1 MIDILLILLII
12 IFIFTYYLIIPYQV
26 KTRRK
31 SLKKAIFPIDWATFL
46 ENNIYLY
53 RILPYD
59 LKLELQDY
67 IKVFLAEKQF
77 IGKNGFIITEEVKL
91 SIASQ
96 SCILL
101 LGDKNNKR
109 NYFPYLKYIYVY
121 PDIILENQKSPE
133 NPIILLGLSSV
144 GNKSGHDGVIYLS
157 WTEVAK
163 QSQFPSKGEN
173 VILHEFAHQLDQAFG
188 NATGMPR
195 LRNLQ
200 ESLAWG
206 EIFTQEYYNHC
217 QAVKNH
223 QPTVIDVYGA
233 VNPAEFFA
241 VVTEGFFLKPRLLQ
255 AYHPLLYEQVS
266 RYYNISS
273 IEWEVMNNE

>member
-1 MIDILLILLII
+1 MIDIALFLLII

-26 KTRRK
+26 KTRRN
-31 SLKKAIFPIDWATFL
+31 SLKKAVFPIHWHTFL

-53 RILPYD
+53 RILPDD

-77 IGKNGFIITEEVKL
+77 IGKNGFIITQDVKL
-91 SIASQ
+91 SIATQ
-96 SCILL
+96 GCILL
-101 LGDKNNKR
+101 LGDKDNKR

-163 QSQFPSKGEN
+163 QSQFPYKGEN

-233 VNPAEFFA
+233 LNPAEFFA

-255 AYHPLLYEQVS
+255 TYHPLLYEQLS
-266 RYYNISS
+266 RYYNVSS
-273 IEWEVMNNE
+273 IEWRVNNE